1 MPILYDEAAA
11 TLTLHTAHTTYQMK
25 VMHHGQLIHTY
36 YGPRCEGDMSYLI
49 QYRDRGF
56 SGNPFDAGMD
66 RTVSC
71 DVLPLEYPCE
81 GNGDYRHTAFG
92 ARDMGG
98 VSGCDL
104 RYVSHTVEQGKY
116 SLPGMPAV
124 FAAGEEAQTLRVVL
138 RDARLPVEVTL
149 LYGVL
154 PERDCITR
162 SVIIRNAGEADVV
175 LENAASAALDFLT
188 GDFDLMHFYGR
199 HTSERTPE
207 RTPVTHQET
216 VVGSRRG
223 ASSHQQN
230 PFVILA
236 EHDAGE
242 DHGRCIG
249 VSLVWSGSFSCRAG
263 KDGYDQTRL
272 TMGIQE
278 ERFNYLLTPGEVF
291 TAPEAVMMLTDRGL
305 TDLSQRFHQLISGH
319 IIRDPWKGQ
328 ERPVLINNWEATYMD
343 FTGEKI
349 VQIAKQA
356 AELGVDMMVLDDG
369 WFGRRSSDH
378 DGLGDWRVNEAKLGC
393 SMRELAARVKALGMR
408 FGLWIEPEM
417 VNMASDL
424 FQQHPDWAFIIPG
437 KQPVRSRD
445 QLVLDFSRRE
455 VVDNICS
462 QLFSVLDGSGID
474 YIKMDMN
481 RSINDVYSAAM
492 EHQSQGKV
500 LYKYVLGVYDF
511 MERLRT
517 RYPSMLIEGCSGGGG
532 RFDAGMLYYAPQI
545 WCSDMT
551 DAIERIRIQY
561 GTSFG
566 YPVHCMGAH
575 VSVSPNEQT
584 GRVTPINTRAV
595 VAMAGTFGYELDLN
609 LVSEEDKA
617 AVRQQI
623 RDFKRWQH
631 LMRDGLYFRLTDGL
645 ENREEAAWMLTAK
658 DRSEALVSIVTLDI
672 HDNAPIRYIRLKGLD
687 AEAVYRDTH
696 SGQTCTG
703 AALMYAGLP
712 VPRHRGEYV
721 AWQIHLIRE
730 QHA

>member
-1 MPILYDEAAA
+1 MNICTRP
-11 TLTLHTAHTTYQMK
+11 
-25 VMHHGQLIHTY
+25 
-36 YGPRCEGDMSYLI
+36 
-49 QYRDRGF
+49 
-56 SGNPFDAGMD
+56 GNKS
-66 RTVSC
+66 R
-71 DVLPLEYPCE
+71 
-81 GNGDYRHTAFG
+81 R
-92 ARDMGG
+92 
-98 VSGCDL
+98 
-104 RYVSHTVEQGKY
+104 Q
-116 SLPGMPAV
+116 
-124 FAAGEEAQTLRVVL
+124 
-138 RDARLPVEVTL
+138 
-149 LYGVL
+149 
-154 PERDCITR
+154 
-162 SVIIRNAGEADVV
+162 
-175 LENAASAALDFLT
+175 SAAPNQHKSD
-188 GDFDLMHFYGR
+188 
-199 HTSERTPE
+199 S
-207 RTPVTHQET
+207 Q
-216 VVGSRRG
+216 
-223 ASSHQQN
+223 
-230 PFVILA
+230 
-236 EHDAGE
+236 
-242 DHGRCIG
+242 
-249 VSLVWSGSFSCRAG
+249 
-263 KDGYDQTRL
+263 YD
-272 TMGIQE
+272 
-278 ERFNYLLTPGEVF
+278 
-291 TAPEAVMMLTDRGL
+291 
-305 TDLSQRFHQLISGH
+305 
-319 IIRDPWKGQ
+319 
-328 ERPVLINNWEATYMD
+328 
-343 FTGEKI
+343 
-349 VQIAKQA
+349 
-356 AELGVDMMVLDDG
+356 
-369 WFGRRSSDH
+369 
-378 DGLGDWRVNEAKLGC
+378 
-393 SMRELAARVKALGMR
+393 
-408 FGLWIEPEM
+408 
-417 VNMASDL
+417 
-424 FQQHPDWAFIIPG
+424 QQHPDWAFIIPG

-511 MERLRT
+511 MERLRS
-517 RYPSMLIEGCSGGGG
+517 RYPAMLIEGCAGGGG
-532 RFDAGMLYYAPQI
+532 RFDAGLLYYAPQI

-551 DAIERIRIQY
+551 DPIERIRIQY

-687 AEAVYRDTH
+687 AEAVYRDAQ

-712 VPRHRGEYV
+712 VPKHRGEYV